1 MSPKSAEGRLK
12 WIWCF
17 WSKFVEKWAPNRPS
31 ADLRLIFQQILIK
44 NIKSSFIGLRPI
56 WGSFFNKIK
65 LKTSNPLLSAFGR
78 FEAHFSTN
86 FNQKHQI
93 PFYRPSAHLGL
104 IFQQNKIKN
113 IISLFI
119 GLRPIWGSF
128 FNKVC
133 WTKKIPYKCC
143 IKC

>member
-1 MSPKSAEGRLK
+1 M
-12 WIWCF
+12 
-17 WSKFVEKWAPNRPS
+17 
-31 ADLRLIFQQILIK
+31 RLIFQQILIK

-86 FNQKHQI
+86 LNLKHKI
-93 PFYRPSAHLGL
+93 PFYRPSADLGL
-104 IFQQNKIKN
+104 IFQQISIKN
-113 IISLFI
+113 IKSPFI

-128 FNKVC
+128 FNK
-133 WTKKIPYKCC
+133 
-143 IKC
+143 IKLKTLYPFLSAFGRFEAHFSTNFNQKHQILFYRPSADLGLIFQQN